1 MKQQIFY
8 LALGLLILVGIMS
21 VKAEESP
28 DFTESLK
35 TCTNYYENQT
45 IKLQD
50 LNLTT
55 IREIHGWKNGKCSYK
70 ETVST
75 ADKKYSVNCNL
86 SQEHINELVK
96 TMENFNQSS
105 KDLDLNDFEQIQNS
119 SVATS
124 WSKYLQNPEI
134 CSIELK

>member
-1 MKQQIFY
+1 MKQKIFY
-8 LALGLLILVGIMS
+8 LSVCVLFLAGIMN
-21 VKAEESP
+21 VKANENQ
-28 DFTESLK
+28 DFTDSLK

-50 LNLTT
+50 FTIST
-55 IREIHGWKNGKCSYK
+55 IREIHGWKDGKCSYK
-70 ETVST
+70 ETVS
-75 ADKKYSVNCNL
+75 AAEKKYSVNCNL

-105 KDLDLNDFEQIQNS
+105 KDLDLNDFEQIQKS
-119 SVATS
+119 SVATN